1 MLRLYQVAGVVEQL
15 EVEVTVNEGTHLAIK
30 RRLSQ
35 LGKTFVEIAE
45 QEGVSKVSV
54 SIVSRGYRRS
64 RRIEAA
70 IARAIN
76 STPEDLWPERY
87 PKGRL

>member
-1 MLRLYQVAGVVEQL
+1 MVVAKQSEIP
-15 EVEVTVNEGTHLAIK
+15 VTVNEETHLAIK
-30 RRLSQ
+30 KRLSQ
-35 LGKTFVEIAE
+35 LGKTFVEIAQ

-70 IARAIN
+70 IARAVN
-76 STPEDLWPERY
+76 STPEELWPERY
-87 PKGRL
+87 VRRS